1 MGRTRG
7 LHGHSI
13 KPNIGLVSIL
23 QWLSRSPHMRKVLAG
38 NRVSLFL
45 RFTFPFKKLKRGAEG
60 VAVVGSL
67 KFSLAQET
75 WEEFLAS

>member
-1 MGRTRG
+1 MQKVPGSKPGRNR
-7 LHGHSI
+7 
-13 KPNIGLVSIL
+13 
-23 QWLSRSPHMRKVLAG
+23 LA
-38 NRVSLFL
+38 VFL